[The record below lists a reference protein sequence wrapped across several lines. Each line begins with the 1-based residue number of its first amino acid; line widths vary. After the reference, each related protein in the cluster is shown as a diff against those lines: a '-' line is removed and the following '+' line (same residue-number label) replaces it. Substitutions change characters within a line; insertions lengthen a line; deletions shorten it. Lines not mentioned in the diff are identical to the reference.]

1 MNRREFIVGVSSTA
15 LIAGT
20 AEAKSGFYTGYPHQI
35 TDWTAQHFTAREFAS
50 KGNGYVSVS
59 REMIAALDRVRAAV
73 GHSIHITSGYRDPAH
88 NARVGGVKHS
98 RHLLSDAVDINLRGL
113 SSPQR
118 HALTWHLLAEG
129 FSSFGTYSRH
139 GFMHA
144 DMRPHARIWHVGTG
158 THPAWFR
165 QALSDWGWQ
174 RDHGATRTP
183 RIRIT
188 RT

>member
-1 MNRREFIVGVSSTA
+1 MKRREFIAGASLTA
-15 LIAGT
+15 LT
-20 AEAKSGFYTGYPHQI
+20 AVTAQADSGFYRGYPDQI
-35 TDWTAQHFTAREFAS
+35 TGWTAKHFTPREFAS

-59 REMIAALDRVRAAV
+59 KKMITALDRVRAAV
-73 GHSIHITSGYRDPAH
+73 GHPIRITSGYRDPAH
-88 NARVGGVKHS
+88 NARVGGAKHS
-98 RHLLSDAVDINLRGL
+98 RHLISDAVDINLHGL
-113 SSPQR
+113 SSLQR

-129 FSSFGTYSRH
+129 FTSFGTYSRH

-174 RDHGATRTP
+174 RDRGATRTP
-183 RIRIT
+183 RIRFAQK
-188 RT
+188 